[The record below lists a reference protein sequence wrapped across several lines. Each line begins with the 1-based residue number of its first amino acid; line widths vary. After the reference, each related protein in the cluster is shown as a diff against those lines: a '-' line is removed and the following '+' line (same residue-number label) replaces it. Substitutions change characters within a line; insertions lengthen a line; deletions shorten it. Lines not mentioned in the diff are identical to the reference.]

1 MDRSK
6 ELKFLGVQGIR
17 VESALILKQ
26 AHRSFILTT
35 LTLVLPLCGLILF
48 HSHVSQPLLAT
59 LVHLDL
65 DVSWTSKEWAVVM
78 AAHFLLLLCICLF
91 LFLTT
96 AVVSFTVATLY
107 SSGKPVSSWLPSL
120 IKFPLDLYR
129 TLPHLRFTFL
139 WFWIPMIVSHKFFSL
154 LVWCLIDAIKILDD
168 KVLTFLSIVSIIGSF
183 IMAPVYVPLV
193 WYLVNIVTVLEPG
206 YGIDAIGEALYP
218 LTGRELMGSMLVLGY
233 FIIGGV
239 ISRMSHLVETNGATL
254 GTFVLGQPIQAILY
268 LVLLLVVVLVNV
280 FWSIVLS
287 VFYHVCKSYQNA
299 NLPLDSSDIF
309 YHVCNSYRSQ
319 PVSTRQRHI

>member
-107 SSGKPVSSWLPSL
+107 SSGKP
-120 IKFPLDLYR
+120 
-129 TLPHLRFTFL
+129 
-139 WFWIPMIVSHKFFSL
+139 FFSL